1 MAIQNSIVVIKNL
14 CVANI
19 AKQGHD
25 AVSGVLGHSMPTALS
40 QQGRPMS
47 PGFAKFEPYPMAKA
61 KRIGRSDASLP
72 GNTLSTRSWRKS
84 GTRVTQT
91 RTSITASPSCVT
103 GRGLSAWSGRH
114 LESGHDYPSH
124 DRRDDRQRNRT
135 GSALS
140 INSGK

>member
-1 MAIQNSIVVIKNL
+1 MAIQNSIVVIQNL

-19 AKQGHD
+19 AKQGCD
-25 AVSGVLGHSMPTALS
+25 AVSGVLGHSMPEALS

-47 PGFAKFEPYPMAKA
+47 PGFASFEPYPMAKA
-61 KRIGRSDASLP
+61 KRIGRSAANLP

-84 GTRVTQT
+84 GTRVPST
-91 RTSITASPSCVT
+91 RTGIFASSSCRT
-103 GRGLSAWSGRH
+103 GQGLSVWSGRH

-135 GSALS
+135 GLALS